1 MLTAGDHLSGRAAQ
15 VVTVLRANDFLRVRQ
30 RGALMYLATRPEGV
44 YALHCFQKKT
54 RKTSQRDL
62 DLALRRFRA
71 ILKSGGAK

>member
-1 MLTAGDHLSGRAAQ
+1 
-15 VVTVLRANDFLRVRQ
+15 
-30 RGALMYLATRPEGV
+30 MYLATRPEGV